1 MTVKAKLSL
10 HLITHHAIK
19 PCVVVN
25 VQLHT
30 FLTSTRD
37 GVFTFTLRP
46 INGEEIEAG
55 TDREGPK
62 GGPNQNTVPLPQGN
76 HYAD

>member
-19 PCVVVN
+19 ACVVVK

-30 FLTSTRD
+30 FLTSVR

-46 INGEEIEAG
+46 ANGEEIEAG
-55 TDREGPK
+55 TDRVGTK
-62 GGPNQNTVPLPQGN
+62 GGPNQNTVPLPQGG